1 MQHVLTEIKG
11 AKLASENLTTVDTR
25 IVKIFS
31 IALDILTWLIV
42 ISFVA
47 YNNRT
52 TFFFYE

>member
-11 AKLASENLTTVDTR
+11 AKLASENLTTVDAR

-42 ISFVA
+42 ISFVP